1 MKAISLGLISSIIF
15 SIVLAKNSSG
25 SGSSTGCFGCFR
37 KKPKKKILATEVA
50 KPVKA
55 PETADFDPKLPNLKF
70 IEEFEPITIEG
81 CKSRLHELDEPF
93 VSETDGMIIDKVT
106 GFSRRENDS
115 VLSGWYI
122 RPYEEGYENM
132 IKVNFIPLREY
143 YKRMEN
149 RPPKQY
155 DGPPPVPDM
164 PQGYVPPKKEEI
176 PVEQYVIQ
184 LSEEDPYLLQEEDA
198 LSLME
203 YDAETLNEGDAETL
217 NEGDA
222 ETLNEYDAGT
232 LNEED
237 AGTTNEAGEG
247 TTNEEGEG
255 AANEYD
261 AETLNEYD
269 ADTLNE
275 YDAGTLN
282 EYDAGTL
289 NEEEG
294 STTNEAGEGT
304 SNEAGEGTA
313 NDDEEL
319 DEEVA
324 SIFDDDEHAD
334 DLSLLDYD
342 ENSNENQEN
351 VKKGNENEGE
361 QKGNENEGEQKG
373 KKKKGKRKV
382 KKEGE
387 EQTDDDDEEEEEEGE
402 EEEEEGEGEEEGEE
416 SESGSDNGS
425 FLGDGEDDE

>member
-203 YDAETLNEGDAETL
+203 YDAETL

>member
-1 MKAISLGLISSIIF
+1 MKAISLGLFSSIIF
-15 SIVLAKNSSG
+15 SIVLAKSSSDSG
-25 SGSSTGCFGCFR
+25 SPTGCFGFRR
-37 KKPKKKILATEVA
+37 KKA
-50 KPVKA
+50 KERHKTGLGSVKA
-55 PETADFDPKLPNLKF
+55 KDKEEFDPDIPNIRF

-313 NDDEEL
+313 NDDGEL

-361 QKGNENEGEQKG
+361 QKG

-387 EQTDDDDEEEEEEGE
+387 EQTDDDDEEEGEEGE
-402 EEEEEGEGEEEGEE
+402 EEEEEGEGVEEGEE

>member
-37 KKPKKKILATEVA
+37 KKPKKIPATAVA
-50 KPVKA
+50 AEPVKA

-81 CKSRLHELDEPF
+81 CKSRLPELDEVF

-122 RPYEEGYENM
+122 RPYEEGYEHM

-176 PVEQYVIQ
+176 PVEQYVTQ
-184 LSEEDPYLLQEEDA
+184 LPEEDPFLLQEEDA

-217 NEGDA
+217 NE
-222 ETLNEYDAGT
+222 E
-232 LNEED
+232 
-237 AGTTNEAGEG
+237 GEG

-255 AANEYD
+255 
-261 AETLNEYD
+261 
-269 ADTLNE
+269 TLNE

-282 EYDAGTL
+282 EYDAGTA
-289 NEEEG
+289 NE
-294 STTNEAGEGT
+294 
-304 SNEAGEGTA
+304 
-313 NDDEEL
+313 DEE
-319 DEEVA
+319 
-324 SIFDDDEHAD
+324 
-334 DLSLLDYD
+334 
-342 ENSNENQEN
+342 
-351 VKKGNENEGE
+351 
-361 QKGNENEGEQKG
+361 
-373 KKKKGKRKV
+373 
-382 KKEGE
+382 KE
-387 EQTDDDDEEEEEEGE
+387 DDEEEEEEE
-402 EEEEEGEGEEEGEE
+402 EEEKEP
-416 SESGSDNGS
+416 DNIS
-425 FLGDGEDDE
+425 FCGQGEDDE